1 MKNKNRKHFFILQTL
16 SEGLTQ
22 GGGGFIAGRGEV
34 TAGRRGFTSGFKRQ
48 GGLVGGDSG
57 DGDLATA
64 DGGRFCTVKWST
76 VGACCGALGAGR
88 EAGDSCGLEKEVL
101 YPPKRC
107 HFDAEIFFKQ
117 FETNQT
123 VRSETAD
130 SSGSAGPI
138 PVQPVSSLINQNR
151 DRQAVGP
158 AGLFRFLKPWFLNL
172 LIFYPLRPGSSDKG
186 LGWVCGRCQVQVPA
200 GSKRDKLLHYI
211 HSTKSKTFPVFLHNR
226 SSNDAIVL
234 TIRYLSHL

>member
-1 MKNKNRKHFFILQTL
+1 MRW
-16 SEGLTQ
+16 
-22 GGGGFIAGRGEV
+22 GR
-34 TAGRRGFTSGFKRQ
+34 AGRRATTTVWRRRFYILQNGVILMLKFK
-48 GGLVGGDSG
+48 
-57 DGDLATA
+57 
-64 DGGRFCTVKWST
+64 
-76 VGACCGALGAGR
+76 
-88 EAGDSCGLEKEVL
+88 
-101 YPPKRC
+101 KR
-107 HFDAEIFFKQ
+107 K

-138 PVQPVSSLINQNR
+138 PIQPISSLINRNR
-151 DRQAVGP
+151 DRQAVEP

-211 HSTKSKTFPVFLHNR
+211 HSTKSKTLPVFLHNR
-226 SSNDAIVL
+226 SSDDAIVL